1 MAGPKIAIII
11 YSLYHHVYTLALEEK
26 KGIEEAGGE
35 AEIFQVPETLP
46 EEILK
51 ILHAPARPEIP
62 IATLETLEKFD
73 SFLFGIPTRFGNF
86 PAQWKSFWDSTGPLW
101 ARAALK
107 GKFAGIFVSTGS
119 PGGGQ
124 EATIINA
131 LSTLTHHGIS
141 FVPLGFA
148 NPAQGSFDNGIQG
161 GSLWGAGTYAGHDGS
176 RQVTDIEKSIAK
188 TQGLDFYKTITKFGS
203 N

>member
-1 MAGPKIAIII
+1 MAPAPRTAIIV
-11 YSLYHHVYTLALEEK
+11 YSLYHHIATLAREAKLGVES
-26 KGIEEAGGE
+26 AGGV
-35 AEIFQVPETLP
+35 ANIFQVPETLNDD
-46 EEILK
+46 ILK
-51 ILHAPARPEIP
+51 ILHAPEKPDFP
-62 IATLETLEKFD
+62 IATLDTLREYD
-73 SFLFGIPTRFGNF
+73 AFLFGIPTRYGNM
-86 PAQWKSFWDSTGPLW
+86 PTQWKSFWDSTGSLW
-101 ARAALK
+101 ANGELK
-107 GKFAGIFVSTGS
+107 GKSAGVFVSTGS

-124 EATIINA
+124 ESTVMNT

-161 GSLWGAGTYAGHDGS
+161 GSLWGAGTFAGHDGS

-188 TQGLDFYKTITKFGS
+188 TQGHDFFKTLTKYS